1 MSFGFSHT
9 NNIMHKKN
17 IIPIFNT
24 YIAPEASN
32 YVGDV
37 LSSGFLSE
45 GALVKEFEKK
55 LADDLGFTN
64 PVAVNS
70 GTSALHLALVLA
82 GVGPGDEVICPAQT
96 FVATALV
103 ALQEKA
109 IPVFADIQYE
119 TGNIDPRSIEQKITS
134 KTKAIIVVHW
144 GGYPCDMKEIHAIAK
159 KHDIPVI
166 EDAAHAPGATYHGSP
181 IGTLSDFTCFSFQ
194 AIKHITTGDG
204 GAVCAKDHTAA
215 KEAFARRWFGIDRER
230 AEPSP
235 LGERIYDIK
244 NVGYKY
250 HLNDYSAALG
260 IANLATFKERL
271 ARRRKI
277 ASKYKGGLR
286 NVPGIVL
293 FEENTDRESAYWL
306 FGFHVE
312 RRNDFIGMMKNEGI
326 ATSVIHLG
334 IDHNSVFGG
343 TQEGLV
349 NQRKFNETQIHIPMH
364 DALSDDQVEHI
375 INTIQKGW

>member
-1 MSFGFSHT
+1 MP
-9 NNIMHKKN
+9 KN
-17 IIPIFNT
+17 KIIPIFNT
-24 YIAPEASN
+24 YIDPEASAR
-32 YVGDV
+32 VEQV
-37 LSSGFLSE
+37 LNSGFLSE

-55 LADDLGFTN
+55 LSDDLGFIN

-82 GVGPGDEVICPAQT
+82 GVKPGDEVICPAQT

-103 ALQEKA
+103 VLQEKA
-109 IPVFADIQYE
+109 TPVFADIQYE
-119 TGNIDPRSIEQKITS
+119 TGNIDPSSIEQKITP

-144 GGYPCDMKEIHAIAK
+144 GGYPCDMDEISAIAHK
-159 KHDIPVI
+159 YGIPVI
-166 EDAAHAPGATYHGSP
+166 EDAAHAPGAMYHGAP
-181 IGTLSDFTCFSFQ
+181 VGTLSDFTCFSFQ

-204 GAVCAKDHTAA
+204 GAVCAKDPADA
-215 KEAFARRWFGIDRER
+215 KEAFTRRWFGIDREH
-230 AEPSP
+230 AQSSP
-235 LGERIYDIK
+235 LGERVYDIK

-271 ARRRKI
+271 ARRRTI
-277 ASKYKGGLR
+277 ANKYKDALK
-286 NVPGIVL
+286 NIPGIIL
-293 FEENTDRESAYWL
+293 FAGNDDRESAYWL
-306 FGFHVE
+306 FGFHVQ
-312 RRNDFIGMMKNEGI
+312 RRNDFIQMMKDEDI

-349 NQRKFNETQIHIPMH
+349 NQRKFNETQVHIPMH
-364 DALSDDQVEHI
+364 DALSDEQVEHI
-375 INTIQKGW
+375 IRAIQKGW